1 MLIKFCWFSVL
12 DSTAK
17 IPDALLDL
25 HHIFLG
31 NIEEC
36 IDISVSPRQDG
47 NERLPGFSGK
57 YLYSKIVPN
66 DQVTVTY
73 LRVNIIFSFSF

>member
-1 MLIKFCWFSVL
+1 ML

-36 IDISVSPRQDG
+36 IEISVSPRQDG

-66 DQVTVTY
+66 DQVINCNLHPLMYYCFHSNV
-73 LRVNIIFSFSF
+73 

>member
-1 MLIKFCWFSVL
+1 ML

-36 IDISVSPRQDG
+36 IDISVSPRQVG
-47 NERLPGFSGK
+47 NESLPGFNGK
-57 YLYSKIVPN
+57 YRFSTIAPN
-66 DQVTVTY
+66 DQVINCNLHSLNNAFITMFYRNWV
-73 LRVNIIFSFSF
+73 

>member
-1 MLIKFCWFSVL
+1 MLIQFCWFSVL

-31 NIEEC
+31 NIKEC
-36 IDISVSPRQDG
+36 IEISVSPRQDG

>member
-1 MLIKFCWFSVL
+1 ML

-25 HHIFLG
+25 HHIFMG
-31 NIEEC
+31 NIKEC
-36 IDISVSPRQDG
+36 IEISVSPRQDG